1 MPAAVANALA
11 KIFLAED
18 RISHDHATFEYQRFE
33 QFKRPFVLVGFRID
47 FCLAEHAAGF
57 LVQRR
62 QQMNRP
68 TMQRQR
74 AAQRLAIDA
83 DRLQRVTGVRQL
95 QRLDPGV
102 HNDLELVRID
112 RLQQIAKAIAGGG
125 LSREAHPV
133 PSGRILKMQPLRDSP
148 ITPSTAQ
155 NRTNDR
161 R

>member
-1 MPAAVANALA
+1 MAAAVANALA

-68 TMQRQR
+68 AMRTER
-74 AAQRLAIDA
+74 AAQRLAVDA
-83 DRLQRVTGVRQL
+83 DRPQRVVALRQL

-102 HNDLELVRID
+102 HNGLELVRFD
-112 RLQQIAKAIAGGG
+112 RDQQITKAIASGR
-125 LSREAHPV
+125 LPREAHPM
-133 PSGRILKMQPLRDSP
+133 PSGRILQMQPLRDGP